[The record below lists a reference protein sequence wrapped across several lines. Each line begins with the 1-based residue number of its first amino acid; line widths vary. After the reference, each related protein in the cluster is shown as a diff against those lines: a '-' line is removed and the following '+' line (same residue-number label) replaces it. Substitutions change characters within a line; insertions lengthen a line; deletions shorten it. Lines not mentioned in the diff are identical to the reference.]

1 MGFWR
6 FSEGSTAA
14 ELVSWVV
21 CLGRSSSRAWR
32 LRENSLFKL
41 AVRMYLMFGTKN
53 HKLCCNDS
61 VFRRQQNQSTE
72 LNSTLHSYYI
82 QQDRIENGFKYFS
95 LLSLSLSHLFLF
107 SLLSLPNK
115 VSKQLQIPVPAPP
128 PSPPLHGRGVSSHP
142 CTHTHCPPLATRN
155 TIPNMATRQS
165 HSTPQRRRLVD
176 R

>member
-95 LLSLSLSHLFLF
+95 LLSLSLSPRYYPTTLSLLAKSIKTKNAKKKERFLLLHLPFLPTPELF
-107 SLLSLPNK
+107 STPHH
-115 VSKQLQIPVPAPP
+115 A
-128 PSPPLHGRGVSSHP
+128 
-142 CTHTHCPPLATRN
+142 LAK
-155 TIPNMATRQS
+155 P
-165 HSTPQRRRLVD
+165 H
-176 R
+176 